1 MDSMLD
7 GVKLERVKVRACALW
22 RACRNVYDIRTAPGS
37 CDQHKYLHVVSVPVF
52 AVPLNEDSDLGQR
65 IAA

>member
-1 MDSMLD
+1 MLE
-7 GVKLERVKVRACALW
+7 GVKLERVKVTGPLW

-37 CDQHKYLHVVSVPVF
+37 SDQHKYLHVVSVPVF

-65 IAA
+65 ISA